1 MLTDAIGYRNV
12 NEFFRNP
19 KSEGS
24 RNDKKELWFTCR
36 AARRRLAR
44 LQPGLRGLLDPGEE
58 LAVQE
63 EVPPV
68 VLGLAALP

>member
-1 MLTDAIGYRNV
+1 MLQVIEMLTNFSGIQSQKV
-12 NEFFRNP
+12 HVTKNEV
-19 KSEGS
+19 
-24 RNDKKELWFTCR
+24 WFTCR